1 MWFKSI
7 YSKDLERGK
16 RMRRYVLIS
25 ILLLVLH
32 ALGGCGADRGLDPQN
47 AADSPSSIMSVD
59 PELVAKEIIAKVGW
73 PAETMVG
80 EAFDAAEVGIAIPDY
95 IINFDRQPIVG
106 DVVHYS
112 FQLSI
117 GPGPHDV
124 IGLHRVVR
132 EKQPD
137 TPIRTK
143 KTLFAL
149 HGTPGHFEV
158 IFLAGSV
165 IPSAPDD
172 QSIAVYLAQHDVDVW
187 GIDQAYTLLSEEIT
201 DFSFMDG
208 WGIQF
213 DADNLRTGIG
223 VTRFVR
229 MITGNGFGKMN
240 LLGYSTGFMTGF
252 AALNMETQL
261 LDCQRH
267 IGGFIAVDYFYKT
280 LDPDWLQSECGYAQ
294 DIKEALDA
302 GVYQQDFGLVFQAI
316 GFLAQAD
323 PEGDSPIVPGFTN
336 MQVAL
341 FAAAYTGSFFGMPGD
356 VHFFAGIFDESWN
369 PVDLR
374 YTELTHY
381 LEWLQAFNN
390 YGSNFLEYDIAVL
403 HCNEED
409 SPHDDYLS
417 EIDVPVFFL
426 GANGGWGDMM
436 DHTASLLGSD
446 DITRM
451 NVQLQPE
458 KILDIGHVDIF
469 TAGNAQDEFWAPVL
483 GWINDHTTSNKHDSA
498 QIDYMIE
505 E

>member
-1 MWFKSI
+1 MLFKSI
-7 YSKDLERGK
+7 YTQDLERSQ
-16 RMRRYVLIS
+16 RMRRFMLIS
-25 ILLLVLH
+25 VLLLVLH
-32 ALGGCGADRGLDPQN
+32 ALGGCSEDRGLDPQIT
-47 AADSPSSIMSVD
+47 ADSPSPAMSVD
-59 PELVAKEIIAKVGW
+59 PELVAKEIVAKVGW
-73 PAETMVG
+73 PAQAVDG
-80 EAFDAAEVGIAIPDY
+80 EAVDAAEMEIETPGY
-95 IINFDRQPIVG
+95 IINMNRQPIVG

-117 GPGPHDV
+117 GPGPYDV

-132 EKQPD
+132 EKQAC

-158 IFLAGSV
+158 MFLAGSV

-187 GIDQAYTLLSEEIT
+187 GIDQAYTLLPEGIT
-201 DFSFMDG
+201 DFSFMEG

-213 DADNLRTGIG
+213 DAENLRTGMDIA
-223 VTRFVR
+223 RFVR
-229 MITGNGFGKMN
+229 MTTGNGFGKMN
-240 LLGYSTGFMTGF
+240 LMGYSTGLMTGI

-261 LDCQRH
+261 PDSKRH

-280 LDPDWLQSECGYAQ
+280 LDPDWLQSECKYAQ
-294 DIKEALDA
+294 YVNKLLET
-302 GVYQQDFGLVFQAI
+302 GVYQQDFGLVFQTI
-316 GFLAQAD
+316 GFLAETD
-323 PEGDSPIVPGFTN
+323 PEGHSPIMPRFTN
-336 MQVAL
+336 MEMAL
-341 FAAAYTGSFFGMPGD
+341 FAAAYTGAFFGLPGD
-356 VHFFAGIFDESWN
+356 VHFLAGIFDESGN
-369 PVDLR
+369 AVDLR

-381 LEWLQAFNN
+381 IEWLQQFNN

-409 SPHDDYLS
+409 SPHDDYLE
-417 EIDVPVFFL
+417 EIDIPVFFM

-446 DITRM
+446 DVTM
-451 NVQLQPE
+451 LNVQLQPE

-469 TAGNAQDEFWAPVL
+469 TAGNAQQEFWAPVL
-483 GWINDHTTSNKHDSA
+483 EWINDHTSSGKHD
-498 QIDYMIE
+498 
-505 E
+505 